1 MRLAL
6 IGAGLLAAG
15 VLAPPAMAQD
25 TTTTAQDPAMA
36 QACDKRMDDASQRIL
51 NLPIPTR
58 ERVRYLSF
66 LVGAYERCNANDP
79 DAWRTID
86 AYLADK

>member
-15 VLAPPAMAQD
+15 VLVPPAMAQD
-25 TTTTAQDPAMA
+25 TATTAVDPAVE
-36 QACDKRMDDASQRIL
+36 QACDRRMDDASQRIM

-58 ERVRYLSF
+58 ERVRYMSF

-79 DAWRTID
+79 EAWRTID
-86 AYLADK
+86 AYLEGK